1 MMNMKNKD
9 ESAAKKEA
17 VFRPVGVVRTRA
29 SDDDV
34 RERSRELEA
43 TIEIFPEFE
52 DALDGLDGFSHIFVL
67 SHLDRLKPEQIG
79 VLKVRPRRLV
89 RKGFKLEELPL
100 VGVFALDSPS
110 RPNPIALSLVRLL
123 HRRGRELTVSGL
135 DCFDGTPVLDIKAYR
150 DDYRAD
156 EYHLAEWYRKL
167 REKAGE
173 DI

>member
-1 MMNMKNKD
+1 MKKND
-9 ESAAKKEA
+9 ETGGRKEV
-17 VFRPVGVVRTRA
+17 VFRPVGIVRTSA

-34 RERSRELEA
+34 RERSQELEA

-67 SHLDRLKPEQIG
+67 CHLDRLRPEQIG

-89 RKGFKLEELPL
+89 KKGFKLEELPL

-123 HRRGRELTVSGL
+123 NRRGRKLTVSGL
-135 DCFDGTPVLDIKAYR
+135 DCFNGTPVLDIKAYR
-150 DDYRAD
+150 GDYRAD
-156 EYHLAEWYRKL
+156 QYDLAEWYSRL
-167 REKAGE
+167 REKVGE
-173 DI
+173 DV

>member
-1 MMNMKNKD
+1 MSVKKED
-9 ESAAKKEA
+9 ESADSKEV
-17 VFRPVGVVRTRA
+17 VFRPVGVVRTSA

-34 RERSRELEA
+34 REGSQELEA
-43 TIEIFPEFE
+43 TIEVFPEFE

-67 SHLDRLKPEQIG
+67 SHLNRLRPEQIG

-89 RKGFKLEELPL
+89 MKGFKLEELPL
-100 VGVFALDSPS
+100 VGVFALDSPT

-123 HRRGRELTVSGL
+123 HRRGRELIVSGL
-135 DCFDGTPVLDIKAYR
+135 DCFNGTPVLDIKPYR

-156 EYHLAEWYRKL
+156 QYRLADWYRDL
-167 REKAGE
+167 REKVGR